1 MIADLNQLNFN
12 SSFFAKLICRE
23 RAIDDLNDSTL
34 YILTDNRDEWNHAVQ
49 NVQETIKQ
57 SRSRALWHLPFSID
71 ALNEL
76 SLLKK
81 DERLYEYIESI
92 EPGVNLLMPLSTPDR
107 NYKCYFIG
115 KLEDV
120 KNMEAAF
127 AFLTVD
133 AQKVFDE
140 CSFAAFATSIET
152 SPDEAKG
159 VWMKLIDY
167 NSRNFVPTGSQ
178 ISFRG
183 KYNTTTSEYT
193 FLGKGFE
200 KMINIPRMEYS
211 DLVRSLRQFPDTIES
226 ISKQSENDLFEKQM
240 EYAKICQ
247 SLSAVDK
254 NELIL
259 ELAKRIQD
267 KKVLAEAIDAVINK
281 GKSSCLTIKLLPKAS
296 GCKVDGRRMHGD
308 WCTFLVHPNGKKQW
322 LDFEPAAH
330 VIYIMN
336 LIHRVK
342 NPDSPSVVDVSK
354 HGKEFIA
361 IYESIYDGDGEEQ
374 FERLVGNE
382 DKKSGEG
389 SERRRLKDNYKII
402 INCVNLQCSFFNES
416 PSPYITDFDK
426 PLTVEPKLIEIPET
440 FRNLDAVKGFF

>member
-1 MIADLNQLNFN
+1 MIADLNQLKFN

-23 RAIDDLNDSTL
+23 RAIEDLNDSTL
-34 YILTDNRDEWNHAVQ
+34 YILTDNRDEWNNAVLT
-49 NVQETIKQ
+49 VQESIRQ
-57 SRSRALWHLPFSID
+57 SRVRALWHLPFSID

-107 NYKCYFIG
+107 SYKCYFIG

-120 KNMEAAF
+120 TNMEAAF

-152 SPDEAKG
+152 SPDDAKG

-183 KYNTTTSEYT
+183 KYNTTTSEYA

-200 KMINIPRMEYS
+200 KMINVPRMEYP
-211 DLVRSLRQFPDTIES
+211 DLVRSLRELPDTIES

-240 EYAKICQ
+240 EYVKICQ

-281 GKSSCLTIKLLPKAS
+281 GKSSRLKIQLVPKAS

-342 NPDSPSVVDVSK
+342 NPNSPSVVDISK

-374 FERLVGNE
+374 FERLVGNKY
-382 DKKSGEG
+382 KKSDEG

-402 INCVNLQCSFFNES
+402 TNCVNLQCSFFNES

-426 PLTVEPKLIEIPET
+426 PLTVEPKLIEISET

>member
-1 MIADLNQLNFN
+1 MIADLNQLKFN

-23 RAIDDLNDSTL
+23 RAIEDLNDSTL
-34 YILTDNRDEWNHAVQ
+34 YFLTDNRDEWNHAVQ
-49 NVQETIKQ
+49 NVQETIKHSQ
-57 SRSRALWHLPFSID
+57 SRALWHLPFSID

-76 SLLKK
+76 SILKK
-81 DERLYEYIESI
+81 DERFYEYIESI
-92 EPGVNLLMPLSTPDR
+92 EPEVNLLMPLSTPDR
-107 NYKCYFIG
+107 SYKCYFIG

-120 KNMEAAF
+120 TNMEAAF

-133 AQKVFDE
+133 AQRVFDE
-140 CSFAAFATSIET
+140 CSFAAFATSIES
-152 SPDEAKG
+152 SPEEAKG

-183 KYNTTTSEYT
+183 KYNTTTSEYA

-200 KMINIPRMEYS
+200 KMINIPRMEYA
-211 DLVRSLRQFPDTIES
+211 DLVRSLRQLPDTIES
-226 ISKQSENDLFEKQM
+226 ISKHSENGLFEKQM

-267 KKVLAEAIDAVINK
+267 KKVLEEAIDAVINK
-281 GKSSCLTIKLLPKAS
+281 GKSSRLKIQLVPKAS

-336 LIHRVK
+336 LMCRVK
-342 NPDSPSVVDVSK
+342 NPDSPSVVDISK

-402 INCVNLQCSFFNES
+402 TNCVNLQCSFFNES

-440 FRNLDAVKGFF
+440 FRNLTAVKGFF

>member
-1 MIADLNQLNFN
+1 MIADLNQLKFN

-23 RAIDDLNDSTL
+23 RAIEDLHDSTL
-34 YILTDNRDEWNHAVQ
+34 YILNENREEWNNAVLT
-49 NVQETIKQ
+49 VQESIKQ
-57 SRSRALWHLPFSID
+57 SRIRALWHLPFSID
-71 ALNEL
+71 ALTEL
-76 SLLKK
+76 SILKK

-107 NYKCYFIG
+107 SYKCYFIG
-115 KLEDV
+115 KLDDV

-133 AQKVFDE
+133 AQKIFDE

-152 SPDEAKG
+152 SPEEAKG

-167 NSRNFVPTGSQ
+167 NSRNLIPAASQ

-183 KYNTTTSEYT
+183 KYNTTASEYT

-200 KMINIPRMEYS
+200 KMINIPRMEYA
-211 DLVRSLRQFPDTIES
+211 DLVRSLKQLPDTIES
-226 ISKQSENDLFEKQM
+226 ISKQTENDLFEKQM

-247 SLSAVDK
+247 SLSTVDK

-259 ELAKRIQD
+259 ELAKRIHD
-267 KKVLAEAIDAVINK
+267 KRILAEAIDAVINK
-281 GKSSCLTIKLLPKAS
+281 SKSSRLTIKLVPKSS

-308 WCTFLVHPNGKKQW
+308 WCTFLVHPNGKQQW

-336 LIHRVK
+336 LIHRLK
-342 NPDSPSVVDVSK
+342 NHDSPSVVDISK

-361 IYESIYDGDGEEQ
+361 IYESIYDGDGKEQ
-374 FERLVGNE
+374 FERLVGNDE
-382 DKKSGEG
+382 KKNGEG

-402 INCVNLQCSFFNES
+402 TNCVNLHCSFFNES

-426 PLTVEPKLIEIPET
+426 PLTVEPNLIEISET
-440 FRNLDAVKGFF
+440 FRNLEAVKGFF